1 MLRSFYSGVSGLK
14 VNQAKLDVI
23 GNNIA
28 NVGTTSFKSSRVRF
42 KDMISQNVTESAS
55 PGTSLGGMNAKQVGL
70 GVQISGIDTLVGQ
83 GTMQPTARDLDV
95 AIDGEGYFVVAKGAT
110 TATASLVAG
119 KLTGGSAG
127 TEISY
132 TRDGALIKDNLGNLV
147 TSDGARVMGYA
158 LAGNVQSAAPQN
170 ASTSALVPLSI
181 PDKITDLNGKVQNVT
196 SFTIAKDGVI
206 SAVLA
211 DGSVSEV
218 GQIAMATFSNPEGLK
233 KTGDNLYQ
241 STSNSGT
248 AQVRSGIVNDEDK
261 SSGYGDM
268 LQKVLEMSNVDL
280 SEQFT
285 DMIIAER
292 AFQASGKS
300 ITTGDEILQDL
311 IGLKR

>member
-14 VNQAKLDVI
+14 VNQVKLDVI

-28 NVGTTSFKSSRVRF
+28 NVGTTAFKSSRVRF
-42 KDMISQNVTESAS
+42 KDMVSQSLTESAS
-55 PGTSLGGMNAKQVGL
+55 PGTNLGGINAKQVGL
-70 GVQISGIDTLVGQ
+70 GVQIAGIDTVVGQ
-83 GTMQPTARDLDV
+83 GTMQPTSRNLDV
-95 AIDGEGYFVVAKGAT
+95 AIDGEGYLVVAKGT
-110 TATASLVAG
+110 TAATVNLDSSSKV
-119 KLTGGSAG
+119 TVGSAG

-132 TRDGALIKDNLGNLV
+132 TRDGALIKDDAGNLV

-158 LAGNVQSAAPQN
+158 VDATTSKAT
-170 ASTSALVPLSI
+170 STTALMPLSI
-181 PDKITDLNGKVQNVT
+181 PDTAGTPAQKVT
-196 SFTIAKDGVI
+196 SFTIAKNGVI

-211 DGSVSEV
+211 DGSISAL
-218 GQIAMATFSNPEGLK
+218 GQIAMASFSNPEGLK

-248 AQVRSGIVNDEDK
+248 AVVRSGNGATTDN
-261 SSGYGDM
+261 SSGYGDV
-268 LQKVLEMSNVDL
+268 LQGVLEMSNVDL

>member
-28 NVGTTSFKSSRVRF
+28 NVGTTAFKSSRVRF
-42 KDMISQNVTESAS
+42 KDMISQNVTESAK
-55 PGTSLGGMNAKQVGL
+55 PGTSLGGVNAKQIGL

-83 GTMQPTARDLDV
+83 GTMQPTSRTLDV
-95 AIDGEGYFVVAKGAT
+95 AIDGEGYLVVAKGAT
-110 TATASLVAG
+110 NATVNLTSG
-119 KLTGGSAG
+119 KVTGGSTG

-132 TRDGALIKDNLGNLV
+132 TRDGALIKDDSNNLV

-158 LAGNVQSAAPQN
+158 LTGTPPS
-170 ASTSALVPLSI
+170 ASTSTLVPLSI
-181 PDKITDLNGKVQNVT
+181 PDTAGTPAQKVT

-206 SAVLA
+206 SVVLE
-211 DGSVSEV
+211 DGNVSEV
-218 GQIAMATFSNPEGLK
+218 GQIAMAKFSNPEGLK

-241 STSNSGT
+241 STSNSGE
-248 AQVRSGIVNDEDK
+248 AQVRSGIVSDADT

-268 LQKVLEMSNVDL
+268 LQGVLEMSNVDL